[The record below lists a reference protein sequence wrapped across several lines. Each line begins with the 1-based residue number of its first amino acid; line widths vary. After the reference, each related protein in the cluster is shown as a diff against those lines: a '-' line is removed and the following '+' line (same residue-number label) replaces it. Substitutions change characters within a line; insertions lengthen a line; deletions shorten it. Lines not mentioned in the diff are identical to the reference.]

1 MTPLPPAVTAL
12 TNPPLLH
19 WSPDPAA
26 EGGYRVMMDCGD
38 RQVDL
43 TTRNNYFMPHAAVR
57 TGACRIVIIP
67 LAADGTE
74 AGPPLNFNHTIPE
87 TAWTAPPPRLAP
99 SKSIAL
105 GHLLAT
111 PSQIDI
117 LRSAEAPRAQLRE
130 DLMAAAA
137 APNPLLPAGQPV
149 VEPERYPDGVWN
161 FDLWHRGNQLCF
173 AIEDTI
179 LASTLAWL
187 ITDDETHRLRALDL
201 MLQVSAW
208 DPTGS
213 TGVWEND
220 HSAQALLHALAL
232 SFDAHREHLTPSET
246 KRITDAMAV
255 RAEDIYGLLNPFL
268 AKDLSP
274 GSMNNPDNN
283 HPWFVASAMGIA
295 GLALAASHPMARRWA
310 EWALHLFW
318 GNFLPRGS
326 RTGAWHEGIDY
337 WSYTLFFV
345 FQFAD
350 ALRNACGADLYTHP
364 FLRATASFKA
374 VCHPPTGPYVP
385 FGDCKH
391 APPGAFDKLIMM
403 RLASA
408 CNNPVAARYVD
419 AIAAPITTA
428 RYLFHAAL
436 WSAPHSARVAT
447 PFPGLPAIRPD
458 TTSENV
464 RHYDDIGWV
473 VAATPATATR
483 PRELF
488 AMRCGP
494 ARPHAHAD
502 QNSFVLAAGDD
513 KLLWDAGWYDSYL
526 SPHHRDYSSRSIAH
540 NTILVDGEGQLPAVS
555 GVDGRMIHFAH
566 NLTDGIVE
574 ATGDA
579 SSPLIYGGRLQKFL
593 RHITYRAGQ
602 SLVVSDEI
610 QTARGAHQLSFLL
623 HSGLPIAWDA
633 SNSTLSVHGA
643 STLLRAKFISEHPVD
658 AILRT
663 EFPTPPGLTSQV
675 LDDAAEYTQQ
685 YHLELRTTQPVETWS
700 PRLEIILQ
708 PRAAG

>member
-1 MTPLPPAVTAL
+1 MTSLPPAPTAL

-19 WSPDPAA
+19 WTANPDAV
-26 EGGYRVMMDCGD
+26 GGYRVMMDCGD
-38 RQVDL
+38 RQIDL
-43 TTRNNYFMPHAAVR
+43 TTRNNYFMPHAVVQA
-57 TGACRIVIIP
+57 GAGRVLIIP
-67 LAADGTE
+67 LAEDGTE
-74 AGPPLNFNHTIPE
+74 AGPPLSFNHNVPP
-87 TAWTAPPPRLAP
+87 TAWSAPPPRLAP
-99 SKSIAL
+99 LKSIGL

-111 PSQIDI
+111 PSQIEA
-117 LRSAEAPRAQLRE
+117 LRSAEGPRAQLRE
-130 DLMAAAA
+130 ALIAAAA

-149 VEPERYPDGVWN
+149 AEPKPYPQGVWN

-179 LASTLAWL
+179 LASTLAWM

-201 MLQVSAW
+201 MLQVSDW
-208 DPTGS
+208 DPKGS

-232 SFDAHREHLTPSET
+232 GFDAHRERLTTAESD
-246 KRITDAMAV
+246 RITTAIV
-255 RAEDIYGLLNPFL
+255 ERAEDIYGLLNPFV

-295 GLALAASHPMARRWA
+295 GLALAGSHPSARRWA
-310 EWALHLFW
+310 DWALHLFW

-326 RTGAWHEGIDY
+326 LSGAWHEGIDY
-337 WSYTLFFV
+337 WSYSLFFV

-374 VCHPPTGPYVP
+374 LCHPPEGPYVP

-403 RLASA
+403 RLATA
-408 CNNPVAARYVD
+408 CNNAVATRYVE
-419 AIAAPITTA
+419 AVAAPITTA

-436 WSAPHSARVAT
+436 WSAPPSVRST
-447 PFPGLPAIRPD
+447 PFPGLPAVRPD
-458 TTSENV
+458 RTEDNV

-494 ARPHAHAD
+494 ARPHSHAD
-502 QNSFVLAAGDD
+502 QNSFVLAVGED

-526 SPHHRDYSSRSIAH
+526 SPHHRDYSSRSVAH
-540 NTILVDGEGQLPAVS
+540 NTILVDGEGQLPAVA
-555 GVDGRMIHFAH
+555 GVDGRIRNFAY
-566 NLTDGIVE
+566 NLTEGIVK

-579 SSPLIYGGRLQKFL
+579 SSPLIYGGRLAKFF

-602 SLVVSDEI
+602 SLVVADEI
-610 QTARGAHQLSFLL
+610 KTARVPHGLSFLL
-623 HSGLPIAWDA
+623 HSGLPITWDSAA
-633 SNSTLSVHGA
+633 SSLTISGT
-643 STLLRAKFISEHPVD
+643 STLLRAKFISEHPVE

-663 EFPTPPGLTSQV
+663 EFPVAPGLTSKV
-675 LDDAAEYTQQ
+675 LDDAAEYTPQ
-685 YHLELRTTQPVETWS
+685 YHLELRTTHAVETWN
-700 PRLEIILQ
+700 PRLEITLRPQ
-708 PRAAG
+708 STG